1 MHVSLVL
8 RCSEQIRGRIYL
20 SRGKIS
26 KVGHWLNNSVVSRIA
41 RGPGFESR
49 SGHDFF
55 LPCGTRIT
63 NNYTSHL
70 KPPKNQNRRAAKNQ
84 IRRNSALI
92 EDNMSMW
99 RVLFAVESQISYR
112 TSKCINSP
120 HLTLLPGRHNPTT
133 AAHVRGASFVS
144 PILFSLYINPLHGP
158 NNRLSNDTKC
168 VLSKNGPFFSLSSR
182 LFCDSFPRLF
192 HF

>member
-84 IRRNSALI
+84 IRSNSALI

-120 HLTLLPGRHNPTT
+120 HLTLLPGQHNPTT
-133 AAHVRGASFVS
+133 AAHVRGASFPADIWCENDVVLTS
-144 PILFSLYINPLHGP
+144 MRRDHVASTLIQRHFGTKCPLGSFHRFSSLYI
-158 NNRLSNDTKC
+158 
-168 VLSKNGPFFSLSSR
+168 
-182 LFCDSFPRLF
+182 
-192 HF
+192 